1 MLDNITN
8 KTSGLPY
15 VASVTKFQQI
25 LLIWFTTRKS
35 PLQSPM
41 MLSERLATDKLLV
54 RVHTKFQML

>member
-41 MLSERLATDKLLV
+41 MLSERLATDKLLE
-54 RVHTKFQML
+54 ML